1 MSTEVSLRAGG
12 SSASGRCAHEYSSS
26 GRLALTRTVHGE
38 EPPAES
44 VTDGLIGARLSH
56 EREDQALPFS
66 WSHPNM
72 VVGGVLAVPRKRSLA
87 CNATQPCP

>member
-1 MSTEVSLRAGG
+1 M
-12 SSASGRCAHEYSSS
+12 
-26 GRLALTRTVHGE
+26 HGE

-44 VTDGLIGARLSH
+44 VTDGLMGARLSH

-72 VVGGVLAVPRKRSLA
+72 VVVGVPGGPSQAFTRL
-87 CNATQPCP
+87 